1 MKNKEKILLGLTCFL
16 GGDVAGFII
25 APIKQ
30 GVYLGNNC
38 GSHCG
43 NNCGNTVKNDEELE
57 NIVDNN
63 IEENEGL

>member
-16 GGDVAGFII
+16 GGVVAGFII

-30 GVYLGNNC
+30 GVYL
-38 GSHCG
+38 G